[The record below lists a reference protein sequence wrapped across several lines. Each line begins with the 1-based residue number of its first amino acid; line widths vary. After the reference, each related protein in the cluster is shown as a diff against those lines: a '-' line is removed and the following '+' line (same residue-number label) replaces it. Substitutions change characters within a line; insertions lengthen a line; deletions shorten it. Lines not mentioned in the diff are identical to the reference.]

1 MNRLLGKTRSYSKR
15 LSYIPRNLK
24 KLSIQDKLELID
36 NLEQQKID
44 ENDYK
49 KYEVKELFTK
59 NLKQKIK
66 NKTIDSND
74 KQKINDVL
82 DIVTSTNEVNNDI
95 DEDINIILHSIVN
108 HKFNSKKGGKRVVKS
123 LKKKRKNKKG
133 TTFKKKRLQ

>member
-49 KYEVKELFTK
+49 KHEIKELFTK
-59 NLKQKIK
+59 NRQYC
-66 NKTIDSND
+66 KTSN
-74 KQKINDVL
+74 N
-82 DIVTSTNEVNNDI
+82 
-95 DEDINIILHSIVN
+95 
-108 HKFNSKKGGKRVVKS
+108 
-123 LKKKRKNKKG
+123 
-133 TTFKKKRLQ
+133 